1 MVDSLGG
8 NLERVQ
14 RGDAGSDVL
23 QRFTELFLFSLPLY
37 GRLSILE
44 SKCSQTSDIQLKTRY
59 IWQRKTRGPSSLLL
73 LQTSRQK

>member
-37 GRLSILE
+37 GRSSILLRV
-44 SKCSQTSDIQLKTRY
+44 DARRPPIFN
-59 IWQRKTRGPSSLLL
+59 
-73 LQTSRQK
+73 

>member
-8 NLERVQ
+8 DLERVQ

-44 SKCSQTSDIQLKTRY
+44 S
-59 IWQRKTRGPSSLLL
+59 
-73 LQTSRQK
+73 